1 MTLNETHDVNL
12 TSWLASANVR
22 DNDFP
27 IQNLPLGIF
36 RRRGTTEE
44 YRGGVAIGDAVLDL
58 SQMIDS
64 LDGVAQ
70 VAAQAASG
78 NSLNAFMAMGAEAWS
93 ALRLALSRGLRS
105 GSTQES
111 AWREALIAQRDIE
124 HALPVK
130 IGDYTDFYTSIHH
143 ATNVGKLFRPDQP
156 LMPNYQWVPIGYHGR
171 ASSIVVSGTDVRRPQ
186 AQLKA
191 LTDDVPKLA
200 PSQKLDYELEIGAY
214 IGVGNALGDAI
225 ALDDYAAH
233 VFGLCL
239 LNDWS
244 ARDVQAWEYQP
255 LGPFLSKNF
264 ASSVSPWVVTMEAL
278 WPYFAAWSRAADE
291 PQPLAYLDSTAHRAS
306 GALQIELEVAL
317 QTETMRTNDAW
328 STVSCSNYRDAY
340 WSLAQMVAHHTIN
353 GCNLQTGDLLGSGT
367 QSGPTLDQA
376 GALIELTANGKNPI
390 TLSNGETRAFLQDGD
405 AVKMTAFCAA
415 ESHARIGFGS
425 VVGRILEAK

>member
-36 RRRGTTEE
+36 RRLGTTEE

-93 ALRLALSRGLRS
+93 ALRLSLSRGLRS

-171 ASSIVVSGTDVRRPQ
+171 ASSIVVSGTDVCRPQ

-405 AVKMTAFCAA
+405 AVKMTAFCVA
-415 ESHARIGFGS
+415 EGHARIGFGS
-425 VVGRILEAK
+425 VVGRVFEAK

>member
-58 SQMIDS
+58 SQIIDS

-171 ASSIVVSGTDVRRPQ
+171 ASSIVVSGTDVHRPQ

-214 IGVGNALGDAI
+214 IGVGNALGDTI

-415 ESHARIGFGS
+415 EGHARIGFGS
-425 VVGRILEAK
+425 VVGRVLEAK

>member
-36 RRRGTTEE
+36 RRLGTTEE

-58 SQMIDS
+58 SQIIDS

-171 ASSIVVSGTDVRRPQ
+171 ASSIVVSGTDVHRPQ

-214 IGVGNALGDAI
+214 IGVGNALGDTI

-415 ESHARIGFGS
+415 EGHARIGFGS
-425 VVGRILEAK
+425 VVGRVLEAK

>member
-1 MTLNETHDVNL
+1 V
-12 TSWLASANVR
+12 
-22 DNDFP
+22 
-27 IQNLPLGIF
+27 
-36 RRRGTTEE
+36 
-44 YRGGVAIGDAVLDL
+44 
-58 SQMIDS
+58 
-64 LDGVAQ
+64 
-70 VAAQAASG
+70 
-78 NSLNAFMAMGAEAWS
+78 
-93 ALRLALSRGLRS
+93 
-105 GSTQES
+105 
-111 AWREALIAQRDIE
+111 
-124 HALPVK
+124 
-130 IGDYTDFYTSIHH
+130 
-143 ATNVGKLFRPDQP
+143 
-156 LMPNYQWVPIGYHGR
+156 NYQWVPIGYHGR
-171 ASSIVVSGTDVRRPQ
+171 ASSIVVSGTDVHRPQ

-214 IGVGNALGDAI
+214 IGVGNALGDTI

-415 ESHARIGFGS
+415 EGHARIGFGS
-425 VVGRILEAK
+425 VVGRVLEAK

>member
-22 DNDFP
+22 DSDFP
-27 IQNLPLGIF
+27 IQNLPFGIF

-44 YRGGVAIGDAVLDL
+44 YRGGVAIGDVVLDL
-58 SQMIDS
+58 SQIIDS
-64 LDGVAQ
+64 LDGVSQ

-93 ALRLALSRGLRS
+93 ALRLSLSRGLRS
-105 GSTQES
+105 GSTQEG
-111 AWREALIAQRDIE
+111 AWRQALIAQRDIE

-171 ASSIVVSGTDVRRPQ
+171 ASSIVVSGTDVHRPQ

-200 PSQKLDYELEIGAY
+200 PSQKLDYELEVGAY

-225 ALDDYAAH
+225 ALDDYVAH

-317 QTETMRTNDAW
+317 QTETMRASDAW
-328 STVSCSNYRDAY
+328 STVSRSNYRDAY

-390 TLSNGETRAFLQDGD
+390 TLSNGETRAFLHDGD

-415 ESHARIGFGS
+415 EGHTRIGFGS
-425 VVGRILEAK
+425 VVGRVLEAK

>member
-36 RRRGTTEE
+36 RRRGTTEV

-58 SQMIDS
+58 SQIIDS

-78 NSLNAFMAMGAEAWS
+78 KSLNAFMAMGAEAWS

-111 AWREALIAQRDIE
+111 AWRQALIAQSDIE

-171 ASSIVVSGTDVRRPQ
+171 ASSIVVSGTDVHRPQ

-191 LTDDVPKLA
+191 PTDDVPKLA

-225 ALDDYAAH
+225 ALDDYLAH

-278 WPYFAAWSRAADE
+278 WPYFSAWSRAADE
-291 PQPLAYLDSTAHRAS
+291 PQPLTYLDSTAHRGS

-317 QTETMRTNDAW
+317 QTEAMRASEAW
-328 STVSCSNYRDAY
+328 SPVSRSNYRDAY

-376 GALIELTANGKNPI
+376 GALIELTTNGKNPI
-390 TLSNGETRAFLQDGD
+390 TLSNGETRTFLQDGD
-405 AVKMTAFCAA
+405 AVKMKAFCAA
-415 ESHARIGFGS
+415 EGHARIGFGS
-425 VVGRILEAK
+425 VVGRVLEAK